1 MRRSVLVVF
10 AGLVLVGAML
20 FIGCSA
26 PVTLVHVQSFE
37 AKSTRVNVE
46 TAFNRL
52 TGVLIDRGYDIKFS
66 NKDAGIVT
74 TEYKQFASIG
84 GDPPFDY
91 YIQIKI
97 SIREKTGGE
106 LSVKM
111 TPLVKGVN
119 RLNVA
124 AYTEYELSYYTGK
137 PENVRM
143 IKSMKPDGWRNK
155 AQTMFMNVVTD
166 VAEIL
171 GISVDDIE
179 KHVTETPKN
188 AITAN

>member
-1 MRRSVLVVF
+1 
-10 AGLVLVGAML
+10 
-20 FIGCSA
+20 
-26 PVTLVHVQSFE
+26 
-37 AKSTRVNVE
+37 
-46 TAFNRL
+46 
-52 TGVLIDRGYDIKFS
+52 
-66 NKDAGIVT
+66 
-74 TEYKQFASIG
+74 
-84 GDPPFDY
+84 
-91 YIQIKI
+91 
-97 SIREKTGGE
+97 
-106 LSVKM
+106 M